1 MSIFTWRPGALYM
14 MHTRAGHRGRRRQ
27 RKNLRML
34 SLVDYTDAHTMEVA
48 HGNRVV
54 LRLTK
59 YA

>member
-1 MSIFTWRPGALYM
+1 MLGYLTGFLPGQL
-14 MHTRAGHRGRRRQ
+14 RILSERRSQ
-27 RKNLRML
+27 RVNLRML

-48 HGNRVV
+48 HGNRLV